1 MQWKMYECIIMVYN
15 GTSEQQNVCDTKIFT
30 FHKSFFEKVNSSRD
44 KLGQ

>member
-15 GTSEQQNVCDTKIFT
+15 EQQNVCDTKIFT
-30 FHKSFFEKVNSSRD
+30 FHKSFFEKVISSRD